1 MELDCFPLNR
11 GRLTPETSDRTVGG
25 WLVTSFFGPRV
36 DPIRGGAGNHGGQDI
51 AGGGIDGQPLYA
63 VVEGTV
69 QQGWDPYGGGNWT
82 TLWARNGARFGY
94 GHASRFAP
102 GVNGKTVPAGT
113 VLAYVGTTGA
123 STGPHLHFAYDS
135 EDAGTSYDDPFDI
148 LARCAR
154 AGRYPGATPAPPP
167 PTPPEGLTMAQY
179 EDIMASLARIEKA
192 QGSDLNIT
200 GQWLQEQAGNVIK
213 VLGPKI
219 EDVIHQVGT
228 DDPTTRE
235 RVNEVIVLLQE
246 AHTKLDAL
254 AAKG

>member
-1 MELDCFPLNR
+1 
-11 GRLTPETSDRTVGG
+11 
-25 WLVTSFFGPRV
+25 
-36 DPIRGGAGNHGGQDI
+36 
-51 AGGGIDGQPLYA
+51 
-63 VVEGTV
+63 
-69 QQGWDPYGGGNWT
+69 
-82 TLWARNGARFGY
+82 
-94 GHASRFAP
+94 
-102 GVNGKTVPAGT
+102 
-113 VLAYVGTTGA
+113 
-123 STGPHLHFAYDS
+123 
-135 EDAGTSYDDPFDI
+135 
-148 LARCAR
+148 
-154 AGRYPGATPAPPP
+154 
-167 PTPPEGLTMAQY
+167 MAQY